1 MFFFFLEG
9 APWFKKIVFYETFQR
24 SFHILDSLHLSFIL
38 TLCEALVG
46 TRWRREASW
55 DSELGEDQRAALSD
69 LCGLVLEQ
77 TADSLGSRWNGFPLS
92 LLSINII
99 SSEFSVRP
107 QFFLSYITSII
118 SKIIREM
125 MKGRIWKIAIDST
138 IGDVACFPADSWFM
152 DAADQGQGFVLKACL
167 EEFPRALGSC
177 WEQSM

>member
-1 MFFFFLEG
+1 MRHFKEAVVFWTRSTSVSSLLCVRRLWVPGEEG
-9 APWFKKIVFYETFQR
+9 
-24 SFHILDSLHLSFIL
+24 
-38 TLCEALVG
+38 EAA
-46 TRWRREASW
+46 R

-138 IGDVACFPADSWFM
+138 IGGVACFPADSWFM
-152 DAADQGQGFVLKACL
+152 DAADQGQGSVLKACL

-177 WEQSM
+177 